1 MASAGQTAFQGAFQ
15 ISPLILTG
23 GVAANIPGGMLPV
36 VSLTES
42 LAFVT
47 GLLSGS
53 AQDNLDAFLM
63 QWLPQAGSSL
73 IEQRIG
79 EYTFANQATAANA
92 VIRDPLNISMLM
104 IVAAKDGVGYL
115 TKLATITAL
124 QATFAQHNN
133 SGGLYTIASPSYIWT
148 DCVMMSMRDSSRN
161 DIKQWQNAWRL
172 EFRQPLISL
181 AAAAAA
187 QNNLMSTISSQSPT
201 DGSQTGIAPTTGQP
215 STLATPSFAP
225 ASTNLPGAAAST
237 GGLSVVPSASRFA
250 YSP

>member
-104 IVAAKDGVGYL
+104 IVAAKDGG
-115 TKLATITAL
+115 
-124 QATFAQHNN
+124 H
-133 SGGLYTIASPSYIWT
+133 
-148 DCVMMSMRDSSRN
+148 
-161 DIKQWQNAWRL
+161 
-172 EFRQPLISL
+172 
-181 AAAAAA
+181 
-187 QNNLMSTISSQSPT
+187 
-201 DGSQTGIAPTTGQP
+201 
-215 STLATPSFAP
+215 
-225 ASTNLPGAAAST
+225 
-237 GGLSVVPSASRFA
+237 
-250 YSP
+250 